1 MLTISNALY
10 KIKIYINRKYF
21 LIDIQRGMKMIDK
34 NLFTGMIIDIKDIK
48 ETLDRSLD
56 DGIQPVRD
64 YYSIVYGN
72 VLVMEIVIES
82 FNHLQNINDLE
93 RIYCYLRFVEA
104 TNNLL
109 NKDIKDDSIH
119 QMLIQTN
126 KVLNENIQDL
136 VNIIEKTED

>member
-1 MLTISNALY
+1 MLTISNTLY

-72 VLVMEIVIES
+72 VLVIS
-82 FNHLQNINDLE
+82 
-93 RIYCYLRFVEA
+93 CYLRFVEA